1 MVHVESMYRWIN
13 IRVRWAYDLPVCAG
27 KIRPTSVQDGTRRVY
42 DTRRGLG
49 SVVSCTYILTPTRVH
64 PIQELLS
71 TSEPSVYMGPAHS
84 KLRVHMR
91 GKE

>member
-1 MVHVESMYRWIN
+1 MIYQYVQEKSALHPFKMVHVECMIH
-13 IRVRWAYDLPVCAG
+13 VEDWA
-27 KIRPTSVQDGTRRVY
+27 
-42 DTRRGLG
+42 
-49 SVVSCTYILTPTRVH
+49 SVVSCRYILTPTRVH